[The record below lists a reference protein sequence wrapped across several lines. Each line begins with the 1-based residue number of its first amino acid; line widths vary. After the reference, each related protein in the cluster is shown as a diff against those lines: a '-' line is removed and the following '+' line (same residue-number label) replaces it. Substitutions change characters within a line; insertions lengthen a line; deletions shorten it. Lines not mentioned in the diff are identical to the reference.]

1 MNKISSL
8 KKYLSGAG
16 FSYEAN
22 SLNSLVKEASED
34 YITAYYK
41 ILEMLEVSFPK
52 LEIKKSEIENKH
64 IEIAGTRFFNLEI
77 MKGSEISCKQNLLI
91 RVFGPIENQKNIT
104 YSVKSELH
112 AFGTLFGDF
121 ESTMSK
127 SATEEE
133 RRLSRSGID
142 GNIKKMIDELIADQH
157 NRLISYSYENLD
169 T

>member
-8 KKYLSGAG
+8 KKYLSDAG
-16 FSYEAN
+16 FFHEAN
-22 SLNSLVKEASED
+22 SLNFLVKEASED

-41 ILEMLEVSFPK
+41 ILKMLKESFPK
-52 LEIKKSEIENKH
+52 LEIEESDIENKH
-64 IEIAGTRFFNLEI
+64 IRITGTRFFNLEV
-77 MKGSEISCKQNLLI
+77 MEGSEISCKQNLLI
-91 RVFGPIENQKNIT
+91 RVSGPIEDQKNIT
-104 YSVKSELH
+104 YFVKSELH

-142 GNIKKMIDELIADQH
+142 GNIKKMIDELVSDQH
-157 NRLISYSYENLD
+157 NELISFSHENLD
-169 T
+169 A